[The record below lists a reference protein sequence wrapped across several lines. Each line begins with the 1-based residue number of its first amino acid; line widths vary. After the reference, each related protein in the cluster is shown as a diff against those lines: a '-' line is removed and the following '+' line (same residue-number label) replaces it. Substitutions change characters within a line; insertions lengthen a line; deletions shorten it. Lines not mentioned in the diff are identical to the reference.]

1 MKSESLPAK
10 FRNNTRIVSLTTS
23 VQHSIGS
30 LSHSSQTNQKKY
42 PNWGGRGTAVTVCRY
57 HDCVENPKVSTSNL
71 LELMSE
77 FSKVARCK
85 INIQKSV
92 AFLYTNRN
100 ISERENFKNPV

>member
-1 MKSESLPAK
+1 ML
-10 FRNNTRIVSLTTS
+10 VSLLLF
-23 VQHSIGS
+23 SIV
-30 LSHSSQTNQKKY
+30 LEVLAIAVKQTKKSIQI
-42 PNWGGRGTAVTVCRY
+42 GEESTAVTVCRY
-57 HDCVENPKVSTSNL
+57 HDCVENPKVSTPNL

-77 FSKVARCK
+77 FSKVARCR